1 MTPFEITF
9 LCSILVLFLI
19 GTPLVVAFS
28 VGSIAILT
36 YSMGLPLGNISKLF
50 FNAVNSYPMLAM
62 PFFIFAGNIIMRC
75 AGITHLS
82 TFLSCTF
89 GNMRGGMAGA
99 IIIFSAFLG
108 AISGS
113 ASACLAII
121 GTIFVPMLLKS
132 GYPRPF
138 AAGVAVTSAGLGAVI
153 PPSIFFIVFGSSN
166 RIPIGELFIGGIGP
180 GFLAAILM
188 VITAVIIS
196 RKRGYNTTYE
206 VDSNETS
213 KSFIKAI
220 PVGVMPVIVLGGIYS
235 GIFSPTQAGAVAV
248 FYCLAIATLIYRDF
262 SFNDFKQALMA
273 TVKLSSMIYF
283 LVVGGELFGKVLGY
297 IGLPQLISGIVIQ
310 MDLGPV
316 SFLLAVQL
324 LLIVMGFFF
333 SSFPMV
339 VIVLPLFLPS
349 VYELGIDPVHYG
361 ALAIF
366 CSIIG
371 EATPPM
377 GPQLWIAASVCREG
391 IGNIMRE
398 SWVFLGVQVFTLVL
412 VTLFPQICLFAVQF
426 LR

>member
-1 MTPFEITF
+1 MSPFEILF

-28 VGSIAILT
+28 VGSVAILI
-36 YSMGLPLGNISKLF
+36 YSMGLPYGSVAQLF
-50 FNAVNSYPMLAM
+50 FQAVNSYPMLAM
-62 PFFIFAGNIIMRC
+62 PFFIFAGNIIMRT
-75 AGITHLS
+75 AGIVHLS
-82 TFLSCTF
+82 NFLRCSF
-89 GNMRGGMAGA
+89 GQTPGGMAGA

-138 AAGVAVTSAGLGAVI
+138 AAGIAVTSAGLGAVI

-188 VITAVIIS
+188 VITAVVIS
-196 RKRGYNTTYE
+196 RRRGY
-206 VDSNETS
+206 S
-213 KSFIKAI
+213 KTFTVTKEEKLESFIKSL
-220 PVGVMPVIVLGGIYS
+220 PVAFMPVIVLGGIYS

-248 FYCLAIATLIYRDF
+248 FYCLALGVLIYRDF
-262 SFNDFKQALMA
+262 SFTNFNEALIA

-297 IGLPQLISGIVIQ
+297 LGLPQLISEMVIG

-316 SFLLAVQL
+316 TFLLAVQL

-349 VYELGIDPVHYG
+349 VYALGIDPVHYG

-371 EATPPM
+371 ETTPPM
-377 GPQLWIAASVCREG
+377 GPQLWIAASVCNER
-391 IGNIMRE
+391 IGNIIRE
-398 SWVFLGVQVFTLVL
+398 SWVFLSVQLFTLLL
-412 VTLFPQICLFAVQF
+412 VTLFPQICLFLVGF

>member
-1 MTPFEITF
+1 MSPFEISF
-9 LCSILVLFLI
+9 LCSILILFLI

-36 YSMGLPLGNISKLF
+36 HTMGLPYSTIAQLF
-50 FNAVNSYPMLAM
+50 FKAINSYPLLAM
-62 PFFIFAGNIIMRC
+62 PFFILAGNIIMRC

-82 TFLSCTF
+82 NFLRCTF
-89 GNMRGGMAGA
+89 GHRPGGMAGA
-99 IIIFSAFLG
+99 IIVFSAFLG

-121 GTIFVPMLLKS
+121 GTVFVPMLLKS

-138 AAGVAVTSAGLGAVI
+138 AAGIAVTSAGLGAVI

-188 VITAVIIS
+188 VITAVVIS
-196 RKRGYNTTYE
+196 RRRGYSKTYTVTKKE
-206 VDSNETS
+206 KSE
-213 KSFIKAI
+213 SFIKSL
-220 PVGVMPVIVLGGIYS
+220 PVAVMPVIVLGGIYS

-248 FYCLAIATLIYRDF
+248 FYCLALAVLVYRDF
-262 SFNDFKQALMA
+262 SFTNFNEALMA

-297 IGLPQLISGIVIQ
+297 IGLPQLISEMVIG

-316 SFLLAVQL
+316 TFLLAVQL

-371 EATPPM
+371 ETTPPM
-377 GPQLWIAASVCREG
+377 GPQLWIAASVCHER
-391 IGNIMRE
+391 IGNIIRE
-398 SWVFLGVQVFTLVL
+398 SWVFLGVQIFTLLL
-412 VTLFPQICLFAVQF
+412 VTLFPQICLFLVQF